1 MVSVIEGVH
10 TESKKNHI
18 HLVVET
24 PQHLSKEQF
33 ELLIR
38 QSQGGII
45 VNEWITKLTKKKN
58 LIEEMSND
66 LSMRKDVQLGK
77 IHIKSLDDSDRS
89 RRRLY
94 TCLTKEVK

>member
-1 MVSVIEGVH
+1 MVSVIEGVY